1 MTPPSCAGCAFHRQK
16 FGNDLCTR
24 PRRMKSGRTLK
35 GETWTLYETSEAAS
49 EERADGD
56 HCGVERRHFQPGS
69 VM

>member
-1 MTPPSCAGCAFHRQK
+1 MTPPNCHGCAFHRQK
-16 FGNDLCTR
+16 FGNDLCAR

-35 GETWTLYETSEAAS
+35 GETWCLWETSEAAS

-56 HCGVERRHFQPGS
+56 CCGPERRHFQPGS